1 MSLNKLISII
11 LLTGLILPGLFSL
24 VSFNYNKY
32 QIKKQVKKEI
42 IKGFD
47 KSELSLISISK
58 HQKNTKLQW
67 IHSKEFRY
75 NGEMY
80 DIVKLIE
87 TPDSI
92 HYYCWWD
99 KEETELNNKISNVLN
114 HIFSDNP
121 QSKKMLSKSFS
132 FLGVFYEIV
141 KVFDSLINESYL
153 LMYFHSSES
162 TISQSCK
169 PITPPP
175 QLS

>member
-1 MSLNKLISII
+1 MSFNKLISIL
-11 LLTGLILPGLFSL
+11 LLTGLILPGFFSL

-32 QIKKQVKKEI
+32 QIKKQVIKEI

-47 KSELSLISISK
+47 KSELSLISVSK
-58 HQKNTKLQW
+58 LQKNTKLQW

-80 DIVKLIE
+80 DIVNLIE

-114 HIFSDNP
+114 QIFSDNP
-121 QSKKMLSKSFS
+121 QSKKMLSKAFS
-132 FLGVFYEIV
+132 FLGVFYEKI
-141 KVFDSLINESYL
+141 KEYDVFLNAFNL

-162 TISQSCK
+162 IISQSYK